1 MSTKFPVIKLQ
12 TLIVYSNFF
21 HIGVDRTITLIE
33 DLHKTVDNFA
43 FDVQHHA
50 DKPMIDVQTLT
61 QMRQK
66 RISHS
71 YQFVRDINR
80 RLGLA
85 VAELLGTLQHRDNLK
100 LLTKTDY

>member
-1 MSTKFPVIKLQ
+1 MNKKFPSISTQ

-21 HIGVDRTITLIE
+21 HISIDRTITLIE

-50 DKPMIDVQTLT
+50 DKPVFEAQSLND
-61 QMRQK
+61 MRQK
-66 RISHS
+66 RISKS
-71 YQFVRDINR
+71 YQFVREINR

-85 VAELLGTLQHRDNLK
+85 VAEMLGTYQHRDNLK
-100 LLTKTDY
+100 LLTKID